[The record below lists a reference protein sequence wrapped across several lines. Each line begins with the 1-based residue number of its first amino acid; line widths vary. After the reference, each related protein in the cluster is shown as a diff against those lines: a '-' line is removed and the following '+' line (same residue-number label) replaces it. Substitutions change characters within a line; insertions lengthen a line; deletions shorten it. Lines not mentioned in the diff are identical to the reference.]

1 MKNITKVGLYAR
13 VSTVD
18 QQTLPMQIQALKK
31 YAQQREWKVAMQI
44 EETGSGASDRPQ
56 RDLLL
61 KAARQREIDNIIVW
75 RLDRWGRSRTDLL
88 NTLEELSALKVG
100 FISIT
105 EALDLTTATGKAMAG
120 LLAIFAQ
127 FERDLLRER
136 VKAGIAH
143 AKKLGKPHGRPKT
156 VTLKQDAVKKLFNN
170 GYSQSKIAKELQI
183 GRGSVQRLLS
193 LPNKP
198 DESNKIII
206 TEDTSAN
213 TTKKITLLKPDTQ
226 QKIFALANKAGIS
239 QDEVLNILTSDEIER
254 NRLLKIS
261 DELDKEG
268 SKETAPSQKITK
280 ICKKHLLVLDHE
292 SESYAIRKTI
302 ENLYTDLLRQKI
314 ISVNT
319 KKGCIVES
327 QRLKTSRTN
336 YYWYAGVL
344 AKRIA
349 MWFGT
354 LDIYLWH
361 ELLHPLSEVVFIGM
375 PTNVEI
381 CYQVFLHLYQLF
393 KKAKASYKKDA
404 GNWGSKRD
412 MEEEVNHYMSKF
424 AQELDHTQAYIE
436 NNDCNKLLYN
446 YADKKFAYAM
456 RD

>member
-1 MKNITKVGLYAR
+1 
-13 VSTVD
+13 
-18 QQTLPMQIQALKK
+18 MQIQALKK
-31 YAQQREWKVAMQI
+31 YAQQREWKVVMQI
-44 EETGSGASDRPQ
+44 EETGSGASERPQ

-127 FERDLLRER
+127 FERDILRER

-143 AKKLGKPHGRPKT
+143 AKKSGKQHGRPKT
-156 VTLKQDAVKKLFNN
+156 AALKQDAVKRLFKN

-198 DESNKIII
+198 AESNKIII

-239 QDEVLNILTSDEIER
+239 PDEVLNTLTSDEIER

-261 DELDKEG
+261 DELDKERTT
-268 SKETAPSQKITK
+268 KETAPSQKIAK
-280 ICKKHLLVLDHE
+280 ICNKHLSKLDHE
-292 SESYAIRKTI
+292 SESFAIRKTI
-302 ENLYTDLLRQKI
+302 ENLHTDLLRQKI
-314 ISVNT
+314 VSVNT
-319 KKGCIVES
+319 RDGCIVES
-327 QRLKTSRTN
+327 PRLKTSRVD

-344 AKRIA
+344 AKRTA

-354 LDIYLWH
+354 LDVYLWD
-361 ELLHPLSEVVFIGM
+361 ELLHPLSEIVFIGM
-375 PTNVEI
+375 PANVEI

-412 MEEEVNHYMSKF
+412 MEEEVNHYMCKF

-436 NNDCNKLLYN
+436 NDDCNKLLYN